1 MQFSFQIR
9 ASEMTPCFWL
19 MNKENNLICKN
30 QENDLA
36 NCRGDDGGREGGP
49 GHQGHL
55 GQEND
60 LASTLQSTQDILE
73 KAAININ
80 QVSQVLS

>member
-49 GHQGHL
+49 GHQGRV
-55 GQEND
+55 
-60 LASTLQSTQDILE
+60 ASTLQSTQDMLE